1 MKKRILV
8 ISLIFFIILLLPRVD
23 LQKDGGTKE
32 FTSLLYKVTKYH
44 RIESFNNGKVLYND
58 GLKIEIL
65 GITIYDNFN
74 GNNSESSDFM
84 ISSDFE
90 IKTIEKLNC
99 KNEYDTYYDKED
111 VSIYTICIDN
121 ILLKDNNKLY
131 QLKDVLSVDLNVMD
145 LLISKLDFNT
155 SFDDGSSVYKN
166 NNLTILKCNTSN
178 GNNDVY
184 IGTDLFNPGLDLCNN
199 IN

>member
-44 RIESFNNGKVLYND
+44 
-58 GLKIEIL
+58 
-65 GITIYDNFN
+65 
-74 GNNSESSDFM
+74 
-84 ISSDFE
+84 
-90 IKTIEKLNC
+90 KTIEKLNC